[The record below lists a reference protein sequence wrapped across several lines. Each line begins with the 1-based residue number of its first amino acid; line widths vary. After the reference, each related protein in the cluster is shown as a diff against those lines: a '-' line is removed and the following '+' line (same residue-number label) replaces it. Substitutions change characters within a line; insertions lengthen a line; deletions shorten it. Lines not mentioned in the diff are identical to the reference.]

1 MPRCILIREAKH
13 CASPLALWEAAFSDG
28 GTWHPRADSP
38 LPTLCE
44 APFRI
49 QGTFPLGEELRT
61 GPQPLQLIGQRAGK
75 GNVRDTR
82 QKGGR
87 QAS

>member
-1 MPRCILIREAKH
+1 MQVHQLCGKQHFPMEERGILVLILH
-13 CASPLALWEAAFSDG
+13 FP
-28 GTWHPRADSP
+28 P
-38 LPTLCE
+38 CE
-44 APFRI
+44 APSRI

-61 GPQPLQLIGQRAGK
+61 GPWPLQLIGQRAGK